1 MAAEQQQTDNML
13 NKNIEQE
20 RERFERSLDS
30 KPLRLL
36 ILQQRCLDELVTEAK
51 SLKRRLKELE
61 GRIKTERKVL
71 KKLTIRCLSP

>member
-13 NKNIEQE
+13 NTNIEQE
-20 RERFERSLDS
+20 RAPCVSLNH
-30 KPLRLL
+30 KPRTLL
-36 ILQQRCLDELVTEAK
+36 IHQQRRVNELMTEAK

-71 KKLTIRCLSP
+71 KKLTVRCLSP

>member
-13 NKNIEQE
+13 NTNIEQE
-20 RERFERSLDS
+20 RETIVNLNH
-30 KPLRLL
+30 KPRTLL
-36 ILQQRCLDELVTEAK
+36 IHQQRCVDELVTEAK